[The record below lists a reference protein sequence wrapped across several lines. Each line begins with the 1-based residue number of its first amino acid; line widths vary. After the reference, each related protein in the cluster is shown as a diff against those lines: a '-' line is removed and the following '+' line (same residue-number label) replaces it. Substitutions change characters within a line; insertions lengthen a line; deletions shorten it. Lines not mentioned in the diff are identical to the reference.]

1 MSALLSSVITILS
14 SQNWGN
20 RVSLRFSVENLTMI
34 NTSSTDQTGRATP
47 KPCPKCGAVA
57 EQHKA
62 GSNRF
67 WVQCSK
73 LGKNG
78 NCSGIGQQ
86 GINKKEAIDNWNK
99 LK

>member
-1 MSALLSSVITILS
+1 MS
-14 SQNWGN
+14 
-20 RVSLRFSVENLTMI
+20 
-34 NTSSTDQTGRATP
+34 DQAP
-47 KPCPKCGAVA
+47 AIQPQACPKCGAPA

-73 LGKNG
+73 LGRQG
-78 NCSGIGQQ
+78 NCSAIGQQ
-86 GINKKEAIDNWNK
+86 GTNKKEAIAAWNK

>member
-1 MSALLSSVITILS
+1 MIT
-14 SQNWGN
+14 
-20 RVSLRFSVENLTMI
+20 T
-34 NTSSTDQTGRATP
+34 TSTDQTGRPTP
-47 KPCPKCGAVA
+47 KPCPKCGAIA

-86 GINKKEAIDNWNK
+86 GSNKKEAIANWNS
-99 LK
+99 LR